1 MEYFL
6 LSQQKNNYSLL
17 NSNQNNVGD
26 TFQHS
31 SKVPALTKNVSD
43 KQKTSK
49 QIVSI
54 LSIVGGL
61 ALGVVVAK
69 NASKIASFITK
80 KIKKGVSNN
89 IENPV
94 QEAKAIT
101 QNAET
106 NLKPNFLV
114 ERYNKI
120 INKFPEDKIYYE
132 QLATDVG
139 LKKGEE
145 YKLSSVVGTQQL
157 GSILKTSTLEDF
169 TVGQDL
175 SGVKNR
181 TLRLNL
187 HNHTTAS
194 DGKLSPFEMIEQARK
209 WADEVHKVK
218 GEDGKTPF
226 ILAITDHDTLDGA
239 KEAVKIVASNPEKYK
254 NLKLVL
260 GSEISVSHTNS
271 KDVKS
276 PMNFELIGY
285 GLNPFNK
292 GLNSLFDNTKKSRAS
307 LVSKFVDK
315 VQKKYDKYDLNME
328 VTQSFHAN
336 LKNMRTNGCVYLTRE
351 YLIHKIMFSEYVKA
365 INEKIIPKESEKLS
379 ATDLFRGAKDDYY
392 FQKDTKKVKGVNGVN
407 GVNGGDDNI
416 AGYYRDSVLTP
427 ILEKRGLLKDSNK
440 KVYEDI
446 FKQDFSDKKDYIN
459 KTMEEF
465 LPTLED
471 SKGYIIKPEEVFD
484 TARKSN
490 SPGFFGVVYLGLIN
504 TSMYSQ
510 DVEKCCNE

>member
-1 MEYFL
+1 MDYYEVSIMNGVFSTFPTTNQKIVGY
-6 LSQQKNNYSLL
+6 SANYNTSYQQKNNYSLL
-17 NSNQNNVGD
+17 NSNQNNIGD
-26 TFQHS
+26 TFQYS

-89 IENPV
+89 LQNPV
-94 QEAKAIT
+94 QETNAIT
-101 QNAET
+101 QSAET

-120 INKFPEDKIYYE
+120 INNFPEDKIYYE

-209 WADEVHKVK
+209 W
-218 GEDGKTPF
+218 
-226 ILAITDHDTLDGA
+226 
-239 KEAVKIVASNPEKYK
+239 
-254 NLKLVL
+254 
-260 GSEISVSHTNS
+260 
-271 KDVKS
+271 
-276 PMNFELIGY
+276 
-285 GLNPFNK
+285 
-292 GLNSLFDNTKKSRAS
+292 
-307 LVSKFVDK
+307 
-315 VQKKYDKYDLNME
+315 
-328 VTQSFHAN
+328 
-336 LKNMRTNGCVYLTRE
+336 
-351 YLIHKIMFSEYVKA
+351 
-365 INEKIIPKESEKLS
+365 
-379 ATDLFRGAKDDYY
+379 
-392 FQKDTKKVKGVNGVN
+392 
-407 GVNGGDDNI
+407 
-416 AGYYRDSVLTP
+416 
-427 ILEKRGLLKDSNK
+427 
-440 KVYEDI
+440 
-446 FKQDFSDKKDYIN
+446 
-459 KTMEEF
+459 
-465 LPTLED
+465 
-471 SKGYIIKPEEVFD
+471 
-484 TARKSN
+484 
-490 SPGFFGVVYLGLIN
+490 
-504 TSMYSQ
+504 
-510 DVEKCCNE
+510 